1 MAKQKTLKQSFS
13 IEGKG
18 LHTGLD
24 IKATFCPAPENFG
37 YKFKRIDLENA
48 PVVNALAENVT
59 ETARGTV
66 LEKNGVKI
74 STIEHAMATLYAAEI
89 DNCLIEI
96 NAPEMP
102 ILDGSAR
109 FYAEAVQKAGIKEQ
123 NAEKDYYIV
132 RKKIE
137 YRNAETGSSI
147 MILPDD
153 DFSVHTLVSF
163 DSPVL
168 SSQYATLDNLS
179 DFQHEIAA
187 CRTFVFVKEIEPLLK
202 NNLIK
207 GGTLDNAIVIYDQKL
222 PQSEID
228 RLAKL
233 MNQPTQDAAILGY
246 MNAKP
251 LQFCNEPARHK
262 LLDVIGDLALIGK
275 PVKGK
280 VIATKPGHLTNCTL
294 AKIIRKELRRSE
306 VSAPLYDPNA
316 RPVFDINQIKKR
328 LPHRYPFLLVDKII
342 TLTDKIVVGVKNV
355 STNEP
360 FFEGHFPEE
369 PVMPGVLIV
378 EAMAQTSGM
387 LVLRTVEDPSLYS
400 PYFMKIDKVKFRH
413 KVVPGDTLIFRM
425 ELVSEIRRGCV
436 ELKGC
441 AFVGDKIVAEAE
453 FMAQIIKNK

>member
-1 MAKQKTLKQSFS
+1 VAKQKTLKQSFT

-24 IKATFCPAPENFG
+24 IIATFKPAPENFG
-37 YKFKRIDLENA
+37 YKFKRIDVDGA
-48 PVVNALAENVT
+48 PVIDALAENVT

-74 STIEHAMATLYAAEI
+74 STVEHAMASLFAYGI

-102 ILDGSAR
+102 ILDGSAH
-109 FYAEAVQKAGIKEQ
+109 FYVAAIEKAGIEEQ
-123 NAEKDYYIV
+123 ADEKTYFIV
-132 RKKIE
+132 TKKIE
-137 YRNAETGSSI
+137 YKNEETGSSI
-147 MILPDD
+147 VILPDD
-153 DFSVHTLVSF
+153 DFSVHTLIGF
-163 DSPVL
+163 NSPVL

-179 DFQHEIAA
+179 DFKNEIAS

-228 RLAKL
+228 RLAVL
-233 MNQPTQDAAILGY
+233 MNQPTQDAEVLGY

-251 LQFCNEPARHK
+251 LQFANEPARHK

-275 PVKGK
+275 PIKGK
-280 VIATKPGHLTNCTL
+280 VIATKPGHLLNSQL
-294 AKIIRKELRRSE
+294 AKIIRREIRRTE
-306 VSAPLYDPNA
+306 VPAPVYNPNA
-316 RPVFDINQIKKR
+316 TPVFDVNKIKEL

-342 TLTDKIVVGVKNV
+342 ELNNKVVVGVKNV
-355 STNEP
+355 TTNEP
-360 FFEGHFPEE
+360 FFNGHFPTE
-369 PVMPGVLIV
+369 PVMPGVLIL
-378 EAMAQTSGM
+378 EAMAQTGGM
-387 LVLRTVEDPSLYS
+387 LVLKAVDEPNRYS
-400 PYFMKIDKVKFRH
+400 TYFLKIDKAKFRH

-425 ELVSEIRRGCV
+425 ELISPIRRGCA
-436 ELKGC
+436 EMRGH
-441 AFVGDKIVAEAE
+441 AFVGNQIVAEAE
-453 FMAQIIKNK
+453 FMAQVIKNK